1 MRIPA
6 RVNQHAEHYCAA
18 FQQIVVVQSTKSRSR
33 DGHPQGEGA
42 GVVEKSTGKRS
53 RLLFVHPET
62 GKEIRV
68 TVYGYDAGGRGTRI
82 LRDAGVE

>member
-1 MRIPA
+1 
-6 RVNQHAEHYCAA
+6 
-18 FQQIVVVQSTKSRSR
+18 
-33 DGHPQGEGA
+33 
-42 GVVEKSTGKRS
+42 
-53 RLLFVHPET
+53 LLFVHPET